1 MANMCPACVLDKEQE
16 SEKYVK
22 NVSNCRVTKW
32 HPKLMR
38 QRVEVKVDNLDNK
51 FFLYLTFY

>member
-1 MANMCPACVLDKEQE
+1 MCPACVLDKEQE